1 MDMKTRKEKAVEL
14 FKGGYGCAQA
24 VLGAYCEEFGLD
36 METALKIA
44 CSFGAGMG
52 RMREVCGAV
61 TGMFMVAGLYN
72 GMSDGSMEGKKE
84 NYELVVKLADEFKK
98 RNNGTIICRELMG
111 LEPSKDVDTT
121 PEKRTDEYYKKRPCV
136 ANVEDCVDIIEEVIM
151 SKIGG
156 TDKQVEF
163 VRVSTQ
169 EQIATIAD
177 LAEYIIIHDLGSE
190 YSDEEIRA
198 IIDKYQSGDVIASRI
213 INNGCSYYM
222 VKEGNDIIG
231 YVGSTKYGN
240 VLKFGMCVL
249 DKYLNYGYIKAI
261 LDKMHSVSRVE
272 GLDEMVMT
280 CSVTME
286 NTIKALNEWGFK
298 GERIID
304 TEIDYGCI
312 IKQQVFKYTL

>member
-1 MDMKTRKEKAVEL
+1 MKTRKEKAVEL
-14 FKGGYGCAQA
+14 FKSGYGCAQA

-36 METALKIA
+36 LETALKIS

-61 TGMFMVAGLYN
+61 SGMFMVAGLYN

-111 LEPSKDVDTT
+111 LEPTNVVDTT

-151 SKIGG
+151 SKIEG
-156 TDKQVEF
+156 TNKQVEF
-163 VRVSTQ
+163 MRVTTQ
-169 EQIATIAD
+169 EQIAIIAD
-177 LAEYIIIHDLGSE
+177 LAEYIIIHDLGGE

-213 INNGCSYYM
+213 INSGCCYYI
-222 VKEGNDIIG
+222 VKEGNDVIG
-231 YVGSTKYGN
+231 YVGTSKYGN
-240 VLKFGMCVL
+240 ALRFGMCVL
-249 DKYLNYGYIKAI
+249 DKYSNYGYIKAV
-261 LDKMHSVSRVE
+261 LDKIYGIARVD
-272 GLDEMVMT
+272 GLNEMVMT
-280 CSVTME
+280 CSVIMD
-286 NTIKALNEWGFK
+286 NTIKSLKGWGFK
-298 GERIID
+298 EGQIID
-304 TEIDYGCI
+304 TEVDYGCV
-312 IKQQVFKYTL
+312 IKQKVFKYTQ